1 METIK
6 AMYKKK
12 MRIHLYIA
20 LPYSMGIGFETIT
33 TKSYYRAYTNFLHTH
48 THTHIS
54 VTLYTARFFLFC
66 LLFFSLLLF
75 SFFLKVYDF
84 GGCDFAI
91 TNRLHAFHSVSHFYC
106 GFLSNCLSISFF
118 SAFIPI
124 KNLTF
129 TFWRT
134 KGNCFE
140 NEYEREQKKN
150 RKSFYIF
157 N

>member
-1 METIK
+1 MFVCVHESEAYKQFHVSQPILCIQWKPSKPCIK
-6 AMYKKK
+6 K
-12 MRIHLYIA
+12 RCEFIYIQHYHIPWESA
-20 LPYSMGIGFETIT
+20 LKRSQPNHIT
-33 TKSYYRAYTNFLHTH
+33 EHTQTFCIH

-129 TFWRT
+129 TF
-134 KGNCFE
+134 
-140 NEYEREQKKN
+140 
-150 RKSFYIF
+150 
-157 N
+157 